1 MLGISVV
8 IPTYN
13 EENSIGIILEALKP
27 QVREGDEIVIVD
39 SYSTD
44 RTLEI
49 ARRYTDRIF
58 SMPREGI
65 GPAKNLG
72 AQKASNEI
80 VAFLDADGPPKENW
94 MDVIRKRF
102 EEPETNAMAGLGLYS
117 SEGRFSEM
125 TYNLFARSIFFM
137 GWMYY
142 RMTRVPWL
150 PVNNCAIRK
159 SLLHECGGYG
169 NVVCEDLDF
178 AVRAK
183 GLKGVLYDP
192 KMLVTLSD
200 RRFKDEGFLRTVWLW
215 FASDLKI
222 LGGGGIDSRQYRAT
236 R

>member
-13 EENSIGIILEALKP
+13 EENRIGAILEALRP
-27 QVREGDEIVIVD
+27 QMRKGDEIIIVD

-49 ARRYTDRIF
+49 ARAYTDRIF

-65 GPAKNLG
+65 GPAKNVG
-72 AQKASNEI
+72 AQKACNEI
-80 VAFLDADGPPKENW
+80 VAFLDADGPPDRNW
-94 MDVIRKRF
+94 MEVIRKEF
-102 EEPETNAMAGLGLYS
+102 GNHGTNAVAGFGSYVS
-117 SEGRFSEM
+117 DGRFREM
-125 TYNLFARSIFFM
+125 TYNMFARTIFFM
-137 GWMYY
+137 GWLYY
-142 RMTRVPWL
+142 RITRVPWL

-159 SLLHECGGYG
+159 SRIEACGGYG
-169 NVVCEDLDF
+169 KVVCEDLDF
-178 AVRAK
+178 AMRAR
-183 GLKGVLYDP
+183 GLEGVVYRYRMRV
-192 KMLVTLSD
+192 KLSD
-200 RRFKDEGFLRTVWLW
+200 RRFRDEGFLRTVWLW

>member
-1 MLGISVV
+1 MLAISVV

-13 EENSIGIILEALKP
+13 EEGNIEAILKAIRP
-27 QVREGDEIVIVD
+27 QMHEGDEIVIVD

-49 ARRYTDRIF
+49 ARLYTDRIF

-72 AQKASNEI
+72 ARKSGNDI
-80 VAFLDADGPPKENW
+80 VAFLDADGPPGDDW
-94 MDVIRKRF
+94 MDAIRRRF
-102 EEPETNAMAGLGLYS
+102 EEPGTNAMAGLGLYR

-125 TYNLFARSIFFM
+125 MYNLFARSIFFM
-137 GWMYY
+137 GWLYY
-142 RMTRVPWL
+142 RLTRVPWL

-159 SLLHECGGYG
+159 RVLHECGGYG

-183 GLKGVLYDP
+183 GLDGVLYDS

-215 FASDLKI
+215 FTSDLKI
-222 LGGGGIDSRQYRAT
+222 LQGGGIDSRQYRAT